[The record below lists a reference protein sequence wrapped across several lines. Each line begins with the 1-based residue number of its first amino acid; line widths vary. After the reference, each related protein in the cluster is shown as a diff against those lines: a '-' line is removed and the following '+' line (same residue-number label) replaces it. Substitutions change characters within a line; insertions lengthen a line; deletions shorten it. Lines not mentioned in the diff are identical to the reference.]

1 MAWFRSA
8 SSLAKLAIRR
18 KLAQGSSCATQR
30 FRPLPLQYRQ
40 SLVLCPSQNSQQT
53 SLDILSNRQTAR
65 FTVCQLRRLGVIELR
80 KEDGPDFCTSVA
92 KLSHL
97 QALDATTVDDGPD
110 FCTSVAKLSHLQA
123 LDATTVDEDE
133 VLELHSSNRENYL
146 TGDSSTLAINDDG
159 NLVIHDGGGKSIIE
173 LGTGLLS
180 LLNTLECQSTAIALD
195 AENAIQMFAFYA
207 ECKQRRGRFKKFFYV
222 FRDISALREICGLIE
237 STEKRIVA
245 ISSSRSAY
253 GPVLQLLPGG
263 EGPTSSIKRL
273 QEYRRSAIV
282 AESEQ
287 VIGFVKD
294 ADALT
299 QRLTTG
305 DECRRVVSIVAIGGA
320 GKTTLAK
327 KLYNCSSVRDH
338 FRDILAWV
346 CVSQTYSVKELLQEV
361 AVQVMRLSKTE
372 SSDLTIEALQE
383 KLSGFLRKRKYLVV
397 LDDMWKRE
405 AWDELRAAF
414 PDGKNGSRMLMTSRI
429 KEVALYADPGSHP
442 HELPLLNQE
451 ESWALFLNNVFPHK
465 NKNKNKNSSSC
476 CPPNLE
482 EVGKKIV
489 EKCGGLPLA
498 IRVIGGLLSTKEET
512 ERAWQNVLGSLNRH
526 LSQESLCMQI
536 LTLSYHDLPGY
547 LKPCFLYLGIFPE
560 DYSIHVEELIWLWI
574 AEGFIQRGEWE
585 SKEDA
590 AEEWLKELLSRSMI
604 QVVDWEYD
612 GTIVRCRI
620 HDLLREFAIS
630 EAQKYH
636 LFQING
642 NILQQQQLHAS
653 TSTSAATT
661 LTHVRRLG
669 IDGNKKNQSS
679 SQFSL
684 PNLRSSLCFNGTFPG
699 LLVGGTKWLRVL
711 HLQRVRFAEEK
722 NFPDVF
728 AALPYLK
735 YLNVDSGC
743 ISFPPSI
750 CKLYYLET
758 FVCELATLPTTIWTM
773 HRLRHLVA
781 PCCEFEGRPHVGCLK
796 HLHTLHLQAGAWMEE
811 ESLMELSALR
821 NLRVGGYFAQSSY
834 HSALASAIHKTV
846 YLERLYLSVGS
857 SVLPAFLPFTNH
869 LRLRTMVLIGQLQR
883 LFEFPPNLTT
893 LRMSIKGSDQ
903 DPIPTLE
910 KLRNLRVLEIEN
922 LGSCVKKMTSSA
934 QGFPQLRQLTLESA
948 EIEEWIVERGA
959 MPALECL
966 EILDCKKLKM
976 LPEGLRDLTTLQHL
990 RIFMSG
996 NELYD
1001 RVQSE
1006 TGADWGITSQFS
1018 LWQTIHVAEAFTPKA
1033 VAKFHTCSDPTK
1045 HHQLIPSDC
1054 QMRVPTKLSDES
1066 AHKASAVDFSYH

>member
-1 MAWFRSA
+1 MD
-8 SSLAKLAIRR
+8 
-18 KLAQGSSCATQR
+18 
-30 FRPLPLQYRQ
+30 
-40 SLVLCPSQNSQQT
+40 LVSP
-53 SLDILSNRQTAR
+53 I
-65 FTVCQLRRLGVIELR
+65 V
-80 KEDGPDFCTSVA
+80 
-92 KLSHL
+92 
-97 QALDATTVDDGPD
+97 
-110 FCTSVAKLSHLQA
+110 
-123 LDATTVDEDE
+123 
-133 VLELHSSNRENYL
+133 
-146 TGDSSTLAINDDG
+146 SSTLEKIGEFLIQDLFQLSTRVREQVESLQRGLRRMESFLQDAAGQTLHEG
-159 NLVIHDGGGKSIIE
+159 NEQLKTLVE
-173 LGTGLLS
+173 
-180 LLNTLECQSTAIALD
+180 EVTAIALD

-207 ECKQRRGRFKKFFYV
+207 ECKQRRGRFKKLFYV

-237 STEKRIVA
+237 STQKRIVA
-245 ISSSRSAY
+245 ISSGRA
-253 GPVLQLLPGG
+253 PV
-263 EGPTSSIKRL
+263 SSIKRL
-273 QEYRRSAIV
+273 QEYRRSAVV

-305 DECRRVVSIVAIGGA
+305 DECRRVVSIVAIAGA

-327 KLYNCSSVRDH
+327 KLYNCSRVTDH

-361 AVQVMRLSKTE
+361 SVQVMHLSKTE
-372 SSDLTIEALQE
+372 SSDLSHLTIEALQE

-414 PDGKNGSRMLMTSRI
+414 PDGKNGSRILMTSRI

-442 HELPLLNQE
+442 HELRLLNQE

-526 LSQESLCMQI
+526 LSRESLCMQI
-536 LTLSYHDLPGY
+536 LTL
-547 LKPCFLYLGIFPE
+547 
-560 DYSIHVEELIWLWI
+560 LIRLWI
-574 AEGFIQRGEWE
+574 AEGFIQRREWE

-590 AEEWLKELLSRSMI
+590 AEEWLKELVSRSMI
-604 QVVDWEYD
+604 QVAECEYD
-612 GTIVRCRI
+612 GIIVYCRI
-620 HDLLREFAIS
+620 HDLLPEFAIS
-630 EAQKYH
+630 EAQKHH
-636 LFQING
+636 LFQIDG
-642 NILQQQQLHAS
+642 NILQQQQLDS
-653 TSTSAATT
+653 STSAAAT
-661 LTHVRRLG
+661 LTHVRRLA
-669 IDGNKKNQSS
+669 IDGNKKNNSS

-684 PNLRSSLCFNGTFPG
+684 PNLRSLLCFHGTLPG

-711 HLQRVRFAEEK
+711 HLESGSLTEK
-722 NFPDVF
+722 KKFPDVF

-735 YLNVDSGC
+735 YLDVYSTSFAPVAV
-743 ISFPPSI
+743 SFPPSI

-758 FVCELATLPTTIWTM
+758 FVCWFASLPTTIWTM

-781 PCCEFEGRPHVGCLK
+781 PGCEFEGRPHVGRLK
-796 HLHTLHLQAGAWMEE
+796 HLHTLHLNAGDWIEE

-821 NLRVGGYFAQSSY
+821 NLTVTGYSAQSSY
-834 HSALASAIHKTV
+834 YSALASAIHKMV
-846 YLERLYLSVGS
+846 YLERLCLSVVS
-857 SVLPAFLPFTNH
+857 SVLPAFLPFTDH
-869 LRLRTMVLIGQLQR
+869 LRLHSMVLIGRLQR
-883 LFEFPPNLTT
+883 LFEFPPNLTA
-893 LRMSIKGSDQ
+893 LKMSTFGLDQ

-910 KLRNLRVLEIEN
+910 KLRNLCVLKIEN

-934 QGFPQLRQLTLESA
+934 QGFPQLRQLTLRSTG
-948 EIEEWIVERGA
+948 IEEWIVEREA
-959 MPALECL
+959 MPALEYL
-966 EILDCKKLKM
+966 EISNCEKLKM

-990 RIFMSG
+990 RITMLWN

-1006 TGADWGITSQFS
+1006 TGADWYKIQHIPHVSISIWEKRSQKQKQEEEGS
-1018 LWQTIHVAEAFTPKA
+1018 CPCSCVSEAVTPKA
-1033 VAKFHTCSDPTK
+1033 VAK
-1045 HHQLIPSDC
+1045 
-1054 QMRVPTKLSDES
+1054 
-1066 AHKASAVDFSYH
+1066 ASAVNPV

>member
-1 MAWFRSA
+1 MD
-8 SSLAKLAIRR
+8 
-18 KLAQGSSCATQR
+18 
-30 FRPLPLQYRQ
+30 
-40 SLVLCPSQNSQQT
+40 LVSP
-53 SLDILSNRQTAR
+53 
-65 FTVCQLRRLGVIELR
+65 VI
-80 KEDGPDFCTSVA
+80 
-92 KLSHL
+92 
-97 QALDATTVDDGPD
+97 
-110 FCTSVAKLSHLQA
+110 
-123 LDATTVDEDE
+123 
-133 VLELHSSNRENYL
+133 
-146 TGDSSTLAINDDG
+146 SSTLEKIAEFLIRDVFQLSSRVREQVESLQRGLRRMESFLQDAAGQRLHEG
-159 NLVIHDGGGKSIIE
+159 NEQLKTLVE
-173 LGTGLLS
+173 
-180 LLNTLECQSTAIALD
+180 EVTAIALD

-207 ECKQRRGRFKKFFYV
+207 ERKQRRGRFKKFFYV
-222 FRDISALREICGLIE
+222 FTDISALREICGLIE

-273 QEYRRSAIV
+273 QEYRRSAVV

-361 AVQVMRLSKTE
+361 AVQLMHLSKTE

-383 KLSGFLRKRKYLVV
+383 KLSGFLRKTKYLVV

-414 PDGKNGSRMLMTSRI
+414 PDGKNGSRILMTSRS

-442 HELPLLNQE
+442 HELRLLNQE
-451 ESWALFLNNVFPHK
+451 ESWALFLNNVFPRK
-465 NKNKNKNSSSC
+465 NKNNNSSSC

-489 EKCGGLPLA
+489 AKCGGLPLA

-560 DYSIHVEELIWLWI
+560 DSVIDGEELIRLWI
-574 AEGFIQRGEWE
+574 AEGFIQRREWE

-590 AEEWLKELLSRSMI
+590 AEEWLKELESRSMI
-604 QVVDWEYD
+604 QAVNRTYD
-612 GTIVRCRI
+612 GTIRFCRI

-630 EAQKYH
+630 EAQKHH
-636 LFQING
+636 LFQIDG
-642 NILQQQQLHAS
+642 NILQQQQLDSSTSTS

-661 LTHVRRLG
+661 LTHVRRLA
-669 IDGNKKNQSS
+669 IDGNKKNNSS

-684 PNLRSSLCFNGTFPG
+684 PNLRSLLCFNGTFPG

-711 HLQRVRFAEEK
+711 HLQNVSFAEEVSFTEKK

-735 YLNVDSGC
+735 YLDVDSGPV
-743 ISFPPSI
+743 SFPPSI
-750 CKLYYLET
+750 CKLYCLET
-758 FVCELATLPTTIWTM
+758 FVCWFASLPTTIWTM

-781 PCCEFEGRPHVGCLK
+781 PYCQFEGRPHFGLLK
-796 HLHTLHLQAGAWMEE
+796 HLHTLDLMAGDWMEE

-821 NLRVGGYFAQSSY
+821 NLGVNGYSAQSSY
-834 HSALASAIHKTV
+834 HSALASAIHKMV
-846 YLERLYLSVGS
+846 YLES
-857 SVLPAFLPFTNH
+857 
-869 LRLRTMVLIGQLQR
+869 MVLIGQLQR

-893 LRMSIKGSDQ
+893 LVMSTKGLDQ
-903 DPIPTLE
+903 DSIPTLE

-934 QGFPQLRQLTLESA
+934 QRFPQLRQLTLHDTG
-948 EIEEWIVERGA
+948 IEEWIVERGA

-966 EILDCKKLKM
+966 EIFDCEKLKM
-976 LPEGLRDLTTLQHL
+976 VPEGLRDLTTLQHL

-1001 RVQSE
+1001 RAQSE
-1006 TGADWGITSQFS
+1006 TGADWYKIQH
-1018 LWQTIHVAEAFTPKA
+1018 IPHV
-1033 VAKFHTCSDPTK
+1033 SIDP
-1045 HHQLIPSDC
+1045 
-1054 QMRVPTKLSDES
+1054 
-1066 AHKASAVDFSYH
+1066 

>member
-1 MAWFRSA
+1 MDMVS
-8 SSLAKLAIRR
+8 
-18 KLAQGSSCATQR
+18 
-30 FRPLPLQYRQ
+30 P
-40 SLVLCPSQNSQQT
+40 
-53 SLDILSNRQTAR
+53 
-65 FTVCQLRRLGVIELR
+65 VI
-80 KEDGPDFCTSVA
+80 
-92 KLSHL
+92 
-97 QALDATTVDDGPD
+97 
-110 FCTSVAKLSHLQA
+110 
-123 LDATTVDEDE
+123 
-133 VLELHSSNRENYL
+133 
-146 TGDSSTLAINDDG
+146 SSTLEKIAEFLIRDVFQLSSRVREQVESLQRGLRRMESFLQDAAGQRLHEG
-159 NLVIHDGGGKSIIE
+159 NEQLKTLVE
-173 LGTGLLS
+173 
-180 LLNTLECQSTAIALD
+180 EVTAIALD

-237 STEKRIVA
+237 STEKRIAA
-245 ISSSRSAY
+245 ISSGRSAY
-253 GPVLQLLPGG
+253 GSVLQLLPGG

-273 QEYRRSAIV
+273 QEYRRSAVV

-372 SSDLTIEALQE
+372 SSDLTIEVLQE
-383 KLSGFLRKRKYLVV
+383 KLSGFLRKTKYLVV

-414 PDGKNGSRMLMTSRI
+414 PDGKNGSRILMTSRI

-465 NKNKNKNSSSC
+465 NKNNNSSSC

-512 ERAWQNVLGSLNRH
+512 ERAWQNVLGSLKRH

-547 LKPCFLYLGIFPE
+547 LKPCFL
-560 DYSIHVEELIWLWI
+560 
-574 AEGFIQRGEWE
+574 GEWE

-630 EAQKYH
+630 EAQKHH
-636 LFQING
+636 LFQIDG
-642 NILQQQQLHAS
+642 NILLQQQLDASTSTS

-669 IDGNKKNQSS
+669 IDGNKKNNSS

-684 PNLRSSLCFNGTFPG
+684 PNLRSLLCFYGTFPG
-699 LLVGGTKWLRVL
+699 LLVGGAKWLRVL
-711 HLQRVRFAEEK
+711 HLKSVSFPEK
-722 NFPDVF
+722 KKFSDVF
-728 AALPYLK
+728 AALPHLK
-735 YLNVDSGC
+735 YLDVDSGRV
-743 ISFPPSI
+743 SFPPSI
-750 CKLYYLET
+750 CKLYCLER
-758 FVCELATLPTTIWTM
+758 FVCWFASLPTTIWTM

-781 PCCEFEGRPHVGCLK
+781 PYCQFEGRPHVGRLK
-796 HLHTLHLQAGAWMEE
+796 HLHTLELEAGAWMEE
-811 ESLMELSALR
+811 ESLIELSALK
-821 NLRVGGYFAQSSY
+821 NLRVTSYFAQSSY
-834 HSALASAIHKTV
+834 YSALASAIHKMV
-846 YLERLYLSVGS
+846 YLESGRLET
-857 SVLPAFLPFTNH
+857 LP
-869 LRLRTMVLIGQLQR
+869 
-883 LFEFPPNLTT
+883 EFPPNLST
-893 LRMSIKGSDQ
+893 LVMSTEGLDQ
-903 DPIPTLE
+903 DPFPTLV
-910 KLRNLRVLEIEN
+910 KQRNLRVLRIEN
-922 LGSCVKKMTSSA
+922 LKPCFNKMISAA
-934 QGFPQLRQLTLESA
+934 QGFPQLRQLTLDSA

-959 MPALECL
+959 MPAL
-966 EILDCKKLKM
+966 
-976 LPEGLRDLTTLQHL
+976 
-990 RIFMSG
+990 
-996 NELYD
+996 
-1001 RVQSE
+1001 
-1006 TGADWGITSQFS
+1006 
-1018 LWQTIHVAEAFTPKA
+1018 
-1033 VAKFHTCSDPTK
+1033 
-1045 HHQLIPSDC
+1045 
-1054 QMRVPTKLSDES
+1054 
-1066 AHKASAVDFSYH
+1066 

>member
-1 MAWFRSA
+1 MDLVSPII
-8 SSLAKLAIRR
+8 SSTIEKIVEFLIQDIFQL
-18 KLAQGSSCATQR
+18 SSRVREQVESLQR
-30 FRPLPLQYRQ
+30 G
-40 SLVLCPSQNSQQT
+40 
-53 SLDILSNRQTAR
+53 
-65 FTVCQLRRLGVIELR
+65 LRRMES
-80 KEDGPDFCTSVA
+80 F
-92 KLSHL
+92 L
-97 QALDATTVDDGPD
+97 QDAAGQTLHEGNEQLKTLV
-110 FCTSVAKLSHLQA
+110 
-123 LDATTVDEDE
+123 EE
-133 VLELHSSNRENYL
+133 VM
-146 TGDSSTLAINDDG
+146 
-159 NLVIHDGGGKSIIE
+159 
-173 LGTGLLS
+173 
-180 LLNTLECQSTAIALD
+180 AIALD

-207 ECKQRRGRFKKFFYV
+207 ECKQRRERFKKLFYV

-245 ISSSRSAY
+245 ISSGRSAY
-253 GPVLQLLPGG
+253 GLVLQLLPWG
-263 EGPTSSIKRL
+263 EGPISSIKRL
-273 QEYRRSAIV
+273 QEYRRSAV
-282 AESEQ
+282 VTESEQ

-299 QRLTTG
+299 QWLTTG

-361 AVQVMRLSKTE
+361 AVQVMHLSKTE

-414 PDGKNGSRMLMTSRI
+414 PDGKNGSRILMTS
-429 KEVALYADPGSHP
+429 HF
-442 HELPLLNQE
+442 HELRLLNQE
-451 ESWALFLNNVFPHK
+451 ESWAVFLNNVFPHK
-465 NKNKNKNSSSC
+465 NKNNNSSSC

-489 EKCGGLPLA
+489 EKCGGH
-498 IRVIGGLLSTKEET
+498 LSTKEEM
-512 ERAWQNVLGSLNRH
+512 ERAWQNVLGSLKRH

-547 LKPCFLYLGIFPE
+547 LKPCFLHLGIFPE
-560 DYSIHVEELIWLWI
+560 DSVIPVEELIWLWI
-574 AEGFIQRGEWE
+574 AEGFIQRREWE

-590 AEEWLKELLSRSMI
+590 AEEWLKELVSRSMI

-630 EAQKYH
+630 EAQKHH

-642 NILQQQQLHAS
+642 NILQQQQLHASTSTS

-679 SQFSL
+679 SQFRL
-684 PNLRSSLCFNGTFPG
+684 PNLRSLLCFYGTFPG

-711 HLQRVRFAEEK
+711 HLERVRFAEEK

-781 PCCEFEGRPHVGCLK
+781 PGCEFEGRPHVGHLK
-796 HLHTLHLQAGAWMEE
+796 HLHTLHLQAGAGMEE

-834 HSALASAIHKTV
+834 HSALASAIHKMV
-846 YLERLYLSVGS
+846 YLERLYLIDPHLPPPTSVPPR
-857 SVLPAFLPFTNH
+857 VILLVH
-869 LRLRTMVLIGQLQR
+869 L
-883 LFEFPPNLTT
+883 
-893 LRMSIKGSDQ
+893 
-903 DPIPTLE
+903 
-910 KLRNLRVLEIEN
+910 
-922 LGSCVKKMTSSA
+922 
-934 QGFPQLRQLTLESA
+934 
-948 EIEEWIVERGA
+948 
-959 MPALECL
+959 
-966 EILDCKKLKM
+966 
-976 LPEGLRDLTTLQHL
+976 
-990 RIFMSG
+990 
-996 NELYD
+996 
-1001 RVQSE
+1001 
-1006 TGADWGITSQFS
+1006 TGAATKVHFS
-1018 LWQTIHVAEAFTPKA
+1018 GEL
-1033 VAKFHTCSDPTK
+1033 
-1045 HHQLIPSDC
+1045 
-1054 QMRVPTKLSDES
+1054 
-1066 AHKASAVDFSYH
+1066 

>member
-1 MAWFRSA
+1 MD
-8 SSLAKLAIRR
+8 
-18 KLAQGSSCATQR
+18 
-30 FRPLPLQYRQ
+30 
-40 SLVLCPSQNSQQT
+40 LVSP
-53 SLDILSNRQTAR
+53 
-65 FTVCQLRRLGVIELR
+65 VI
-80 KEDGPDFCTSVA
+80 T
-92 KLSHL
+92 
-97 QALDATTVDDGPD
+97 
-110 FCTSVAKLSHLQA
+110 
-123 LDATTVDEDE
+123 
-133 VLELHSSNRENYL
+133 
-146 TGDSSTLAINDDG
+146 STLEKIAEFLIRDVFQLSSRVREQVESLQRGLRQMDSFLQDAAGQRLHEG
-159 NLVIHDGGGKSIIE
+159 NE
-173 LGTGLLS
+173 Q
-180 LLNTLECQSTAIALD
+180 TLAEEVTAIALD
-195 AENAIQMFAFYA
+195 AENAIQMFALYA
-207 ECKQRRGRFKKFFYV
+207 ECKQRRGRFKKLFYV

-263 EGPTSSIKRL
+263 EGPISSIKRL
-273 QEYRRSAIV
+273 QEYRRSAVV
-282 AESEQ
+282 AESDQ

-327 KLYNCSSVRDH
+327 KLYNYSSVRDH

-361 AVQVMRLSKTE
+361 AVQVMHLSKTK

-414 PDGKNGSRMLMTSRI
+414 PDGKNGSRILMTSRI

-442 HELPLLNQE
+442 HELRLLNQE

-512 ERAWQNVLGSLNRH
+512 ERAWQNVLGSLKRH

-560 DYSIHVEELIWLWI
+560 DSVIDGEKLIYLWI
-574 AEGFIQRGEWE
+574 AEGFIQRREWE

-590 AEEWLKELLSRSMI
+590 AEEWLKELVSRRMI
-604 QVVDWEYD
+604 QAVNRTYD
-612 GTIVRCRI
+612 GTIAFCRI

-630 EAQKYH
+630 EARKHH
-636 LFQING
+636 LFQIDG
-642 NILQQQQLHAS
+642 NILQQQQLDA
-653 TSTSAATT
+653 STSAAPT
-661 LTHVRRLG
+661 LTHVRRLA
-669 IDGNKKNQSS
+669 IDGNKKNNSS
-679 SQFSL
+679 SQLSL
-684 PNLRSSLCFNGTFPG
+684 PNLRSLLCFNGTFPG

-711 HLQRVRFAEEK
+711 HLQNVSFAEEVSFTEKK

-735 YLNVDSGC
+735 YLDVDSGPV
-743 ISFPPSI
+743 SFPPSI
-750 CKLYYLET
+750 CKLYCLET
-758 FVCELATLPTTIWTM
+758 FVCWFGSLPTTIWTM

-781 PCCEFEGRPHVGCLK
+781 PGCEFEGRPHVGRLK
-796 HLHTLHLQAGAWMEE
+796 HLHTLHLEAGYWIEE

-821 NLRVGGYFAQSSY
+821 NLRVYGSFAQ
-834 HSALASAIHKTV
+834 SALASAIHKMV
-846 YLERLYLSVGS
+846 YLERLSLWNLGDSQGS
-857 SVLPAFLPFTNH
+857 SVLPTFLPFTNH
-869 LRLRTMVLIGQLQR
+869 LRLRTMVLIGLQR

-893 LRMSIKGSDQ
+893 LRMSTKGLDQ

-910 KLRNLRVLEIEN
+910 KLRNLRVLEIDN

-966 EILDCKKLKM
+966 VIFNCKKLKT
-976 LPEGLRDLTTLQHL
+976 LPEGLRVLTTLQHL
-990 RIFMSG
+990 RIFMSD
-996 NELYD
+996 NELND

-1006 TGADWGITSQFS
+1006 TGADWYKIQH
-1018 LWQTIHVAEAFTPKA
+1018 IPHV
-1033 VAKFHTCSDPTK
+1033 SIDP
-1045 HHQLIPSDC
+1045 
-1054 QMRVPTKLSDES
+1054 
-1066 AHKASAVDFSYH
+1066 

>member
-1 MAWFRSA
+1 MD
-8 SSLAKLAIRR
+8 
-18 KLAQGSSCATQR
+18 
-30 FRPLPLQYRQ
+30 
-40 SLVLCPSQNSQQT
+40 LVSP
-53 SLDILSNRQTAR
+53 I
-65 FTVCQLRRLGVIELR
+65 I
-80 KEDGPDFCTSVA
+80 
-92 KLSHL
+92 
-97 QALDATTVDDGPD
+97 
-110 FCTSVAKLSHLQA
+110 
-123 LDATTVDEDE
+123 
-133 VLELHSSNRENYL
+133 
-146 TGDSSTLAINDDG
+146 SSTLEKIGEFLIRDVFQLSSRVREQVESLQRGLRRMESFLQDVAGQRLHEG
-159 NLVIHDGGGKSIIE
+159 NE
-173 LGTGLLS
+173 Q
-180 LLNTLECQSTAIALD
+180 TLMEEATAIALD

-207 ECKQRRGRFKKFFYV
+207 ECKQRRGRFKKLFYV
-222 FRDISALREICGLIE
+222 FRDVSALREICGLIE

-263 EGPTSSIKRL
+263 EGPISSIKRL
-273 QEYRRSAIV
+273 QEYRRTAVV

-305 DECRRVVSIVAIGGA
+305 DECRRVVSIVGIGGA

-346 CVSQTYSVKELLQEV
+346 CVSQTYNVKELLQEV
-361 AVQVMRLSKTE
+361 SVQVMHLSKTE

-405 AWDELRAAF
+405 AWDQLRPAF
-414 PDGKNGSRMLMTSRI
+414 PDGKKGSRIVMTTRI
-429 KEVALYADPGSHP
+429 KDVALYADPGSHP

-451 ESWALFLNNVFPHK
+451 ESWALFMNNVFPHK
-465 NKNKNKNSSSC
+465 NKNGSC

-489 EKCGGLPLA
+489 AKCGGLPLA
-498 IRVIGGLLSTKEET
+498 IRVTGGLLSTKEET

-526 LSQESLCMQI
+526 LFQESLCMQI

-547 LKPCFLYLGIFPE
+547 LKPCFLYFGIFPE
-560 DYSIHVEELIWLWI
+560 DSVIDVEKLIRLWI

-585 SKEDA
+585 SKEDT
-590 AEEWLKELLSRSMI
+590 AEEWLKELVSRSMI

-630 EAQKYH
+630 EAQKHH
-636 LFQING
+636 LFQIDG
-642 NILQQQQLHAS
+642 NILQQQQLDAS

-669 IDGNKKNQSS
+669 IDGNKKNNSS

-684 PNLRSSLCFNGTFPG
+684 PNLRSLLCFHGTFPG

-711 HLQRVRFAEEK
+711 DLEKVSFAEK
-722 NFPDVF
+722 HKLPDGF

-735 YLNVDSGC
+735 YLNVGLFLG
-743 ISFPPSI
+743 SFPPSI

-758 FVCELATLPTTIWTM
+758 FVCWNGTLPTTIWTM

-781 PCCEFEGRPHVGCLK
+781 PFCDFEGRPHVCHLK
-796 HLHTLHLQAGAWMEE
+796 HLRTLALEAGDWIEE

-821 NLRVGGYFAQSSY
+821 DLRVNCHSAQSSY
-834 HSALASAIHKTV
+834 FSALASAIHKMV
-846 YLERLYLSVGS
+846 YLERLSLWNLGDSQGS

-893 LRMSIKGSDQ
+893 LRMSTKGLDQ

-910 KLRNLRVLEIEN
+910 KLRNLRVLRIEN
-922 LGSCVKKMTSSA
+922 HGSCFKKMISST
-934 QGFPQLRQLTLESA
+934 QGFPQLRRLTLDNA

-966 EILDCKKLKM
+966 EIWNCEKLKM

-990 RIFMSG
+990 RIIMLWN
-996 NELYD
+996 NELYN

-1006 TGADWGITSQFS
+1006 TAADWCKIQH
-1018 LWQTIHVAEAFTPKA
+1018 IPHV
-1033 VAKFHTCSDPTK
+1033 SISTK
-1045 HHQLIPSDC
+1045 T
-1054 QMRVPTKLSDES
+1054 R
-1066 AHKASAVDFSYH
+1066 

>member
-1 MAWFRSA
+1 MD
-8 SSLAKLAIRR
+8 
-18 KLAQGSSCATQR
+18 
-30 FRPLPLQYRQ
+30 
-40 SLVLCPSQNSQQT
+40 LVSP
-53 SLDILSNRQTAR
+53 
-65 FTVCQLRRLGVIELR
+65 VI
-80 KEDGPDFCTSVA
+80 
-92 KLSHL
+92 
-97 QALDATTVDDGPD
+97 
-110 FCTSVAKLSHLQA
+110 
-123 LDATTVDEDE
+123 
-133 VLELHSSNRENYL
+133 
-146 TGDSSTLAINDDG
+146 SSTLEKIAEFLIRDVFQLSSRVREQVESLQRGLRRMESFLQDAAGQTLHEG
-159 NLVIHDGGGKSIIE
+159 NEQTLVE
-173 LGTGLLS
+173 
-180 LLNTLECQSTAIALD
+180 EVTAIALD

-273 QEYRRSAIV
+273 QEYRRSAVV

-361 AVQVMRLSKTE
+361 AVRLMHLSKTE
-372 SSDLTIEALQE
+372 SSDLTVEALQE

-414 PDGKNGSRMLMTSRI
+414 PDGKNGSRILMTSRI

-442 HELPLLNQE
+442 HELPLLNPE

-465 NKNKNKNSSSC
+465 NKNRSSC

-489 EKCGGLPLA
+489 AKCGGLPLA

-547 LKPCFLYLGIFPE
+547 LKPCFLFLGIFPE
-560 DYSIHVEELIWLWI
+560 DTDIYVAKLIWLWI
-574 AEGFIQRGEWE
+574 AEGFIQRREWE

-590 AEEWLKELLSRSMI
+590 AEEWLKELVSRSMI
-604 QVVDWEYD
+604 QVVGWEYG
-612 GTIVRCRI
+612 GTFKYCRI

-630 EAQKYH
+630 EAQKHH
-636 LFQING
+636 LFQIDG
-642 NILQQQQLHAS
+642 KILQQQQLDASTS

-684 PNLRSSLCFNGTFPG
+684 PNLRSLLCFYGTFPG

-743 ISFPPSI
+743 KSFPPSI

-758 FVCELATLPTTIWTM
+758 FVCGFATLPTTIWTM

-781 PCCEFEGRPHVGCLK
+781 LGCDFEGRPHFGRLK
-796 HLHTLHLQAGAWMEE
+796 HLHTLHLTTGDWIEE

-821 NLRVGGYFAQSSY
+821 NLRAYGSFAQSSNY
-834 HSALASAIHKTV
+834 SALASAIHKMV
-846 YLERLYLSVGS
+846 YLERLYLSEVS

-869 LRLRTMVLIGQLQR
+869 LRLHTIVLYGPLET
-883 LFEFPPNLTT
+883 LPEFPPNLTCLVIST
-893 LRMSIKGSDQ
+893 EGLDQ

-910 KLRNLRVLEIEN
+910 KLRNLRVLEIDDC
-922 LGSCVKKMTSSA
+922 SCGKEMTSSA
-934 QGFPQLRQLTLESA
+934 QGFPQLRQLILHGTG
-948 EIEEWIVERGA
+948 IEEWIVERGA

-966 EILDCKKLKM
+966 EIFNCKKLKM
-976 LPEGLRDLTTLQHL
+976 LPEGLRDLTTLQRL
-990 RIFMSG
+990 RITMRSD

-1006 TGADWGITSQFS
+1006 TGADWYKIQH
-1018 LWQTIHVAEAFTPKA
+1018 IPHVSISTP
-1033 VAKFHTCSDPTK
+1033 TW
-1045 HHQLIPSDC
+1045 
-1054 QMRVPTKLSDES
+1054 
-1066 AHKASAVDFSYH
+1066 